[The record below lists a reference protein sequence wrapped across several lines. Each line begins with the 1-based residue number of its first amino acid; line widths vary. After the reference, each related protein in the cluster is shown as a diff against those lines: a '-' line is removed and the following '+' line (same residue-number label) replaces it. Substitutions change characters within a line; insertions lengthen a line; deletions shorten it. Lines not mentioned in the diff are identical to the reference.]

1 MAYIG
6 FVEEKGAL
14 YCELCY
20 EKFFAPECVRCQKK
34 ILGVSIGNTF
44 FFFFFCKAKWNF
56 HSSVSDFYLLFSS
69 CFTGLSVFMTV
80 YYYKTKLNRPVWRDV
95 RLKGKV
101 VFGFVLLNVG
111 LSTESLATVR
121 KKIIYCGCAASPR
134 ARLLRTAEVAPDH
147 THQGPPS

>member
-1 MAYIG
+1 
-6 FVEEKGAL
+6 
-14 YCELCY
+14 
-20 EKFFAPECVRCQKK
+20 
-34 ILGVSIGNTF
+34 
-44 FFFFFCKAKWNF
+44 
-56 HSSVSDFYLLFSS
+56 
-69 CFTGLSVFMTV
+69 MTV